1 MRYVVA
7 FLRFWYDFL
16 VGDDPLAA
24 AAVVAAIGLTALLT
38 HHGVNAWWAM
48 PILVVAVLAGS
59 LRRAVRR
66 RERQLEQRVSAP
78 ASGRHSGAG

>member
-24 AAVVAAIGLTALLT
+24 VAIVAAIGFTALLT

-66 RERQLEQRVSAP
+66 QQGRLEQ
-78 ASGRHSGAG
+78 

>member
-1 MRYVVA
+1 MRYLVA

-24 AAVVAAIGLTALLT
+24 VGVVAAIGLTALLT

-48 PILVVAVLAGS
+48 PILIVAVLAGS

-66 RERQLEQRVSAP
+66 RQRQFDQ
-78 ASGRHSGAG
+78 

>member
-24 AAVVAAIGLTALLT
+24 AAVVAAIVLTALLT

-66 RERQLEQRVSAP
+66 RQGQLEQRVSAP
-78 ASGRHSGAG
+78 GSGRHSGAE